1 MLPPPPLRVVASTS
15 GVLFVDKPAGLGF
28 HTEGE
33 SLGVLPLLRD
43 MLERGELPGRHEG
56 RLYAVHRLDRVTSG
70 VPRREPTGQG
80 ATARVGGTIVAR
92 SDSVQLA
99 NRRVYFP
106 VEHCVRRHFQ
116 RSAKRWR

>member
-1 MLPPPPLRVVASTS
+1 MAASTS
-15 GVLFVDKPAGLGF
+15 RVQEWKRRKAEHAEHP
-28 HTEGE
+28 
-33 SLGVLPLLRD
+33 
-43 MLERGELPGRHEG
+43 
-56 RLYAVHRLDRVTSG
+56 LDRVTSG

>member
-1 MLPPPPLRVVASTS
+1 MGTAMSDVQCAHKPRDRGARDREDRAS
-15 GVLFVDKPAGLGF
+15 
-28 HTEGE
+28 E
-33 SLGVLPLLRD
+33 
-43 MLERGELPGRHEG
+43 
-56 RLYAVHRLDRVTSG
+56 